1 MFLRRRDD
9 LIITRLIVSIHELS
23 FSAVLGLQYSDGVVE
38 FRDRT
43 NLEVLARDDYLNQV
57 SSLSQVGFEFPD
69 VGLCEYF
76 RTFDQVLIQGFENE
90 SDSLII

>member
-9 LIITRLIVSIHELS
+9 LIINRLIVSIHELS
-23 FSAVLGLQYSDGVVE
+23 LSTVLGLQYSDGVVE

-43 NLEVLARDDYLNQV
+43 SLEVLARDDYLNQV

-69 VGLCEYF
+69 VGLCKHF
-76 RTFDQVLIQGFENE
+76 QNFHQILIRVFEKK
-90 SDSLII
+90 SDSLP